1 MPKNSGIVGFCG
13 QKSITR
19 ATNDIFDAVFFD
31 IRCIP
36 LFARRSDKWY
46 TTYIKVFCISLI
58 RSLKI
63 AQHAGEFFCKN
74 DYELLIF
81 RSSGNQNYKSFR
93 GGGMESKWSPALP
106 LATWMTV
113 LVVAYYSITVLFVAI
128 AYYCIIVLL
137 EGPFDSIMTAFNLGL
152 HMAIPASILLK

>member
-1 MPKNSGIVGFCG
+1 MPKNSGLVGFCG

-19 ATNDIFDAVFFD
+19 ATNDIFDA
-31 IRCIP
+31 
-36 LFARRSDKWY
+36 
-46 TTYIKVFCISLI
+46 VFCISLI

-93 GGGMESKWSPALP
+93 GGMESKWSPALP

-113 LVVAYYSITVLFVAI
+113 LVVAYYSITVLFV